1 MRQRD
6 AAQSQGSLTSNSA
19 NFETGTNLCGQFAL
33 GSAQGNVQKLLV
45 SWDGR
50 NILPGGLHDGRSGR
64 GRKISKCPGLV
75 VGKMKRIF
83 EMDIPDRQGGQF
95 FFRFHQRE
103 KKVGQRVGRLLIDR
117 RIKAWHW
124 W

>member
-95 FFRFHQRE
+95 FFSLSPRE
-103 KKVGQRVGRLLIDR
+103 KKSWAAGGSIAYR
-117 RIKAWHW
+117 
-124 W
+124 